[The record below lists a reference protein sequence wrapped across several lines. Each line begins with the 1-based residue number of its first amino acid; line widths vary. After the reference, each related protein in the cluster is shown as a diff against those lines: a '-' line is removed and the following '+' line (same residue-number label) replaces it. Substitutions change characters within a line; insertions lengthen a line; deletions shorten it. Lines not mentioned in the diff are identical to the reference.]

1 MQSGTKELSA
11 QECGTWEGLS
21 KGGGSGL
28 WATPPHFIWWL
39 HHPCQAGATFK
50 HDQRQ

>member
-1 MQSGTKELSA
+1 MQSGTKELAA

-28 WATPPHFIWWL
+28 RPPPFYIAAPSSLPGWGHF
-39 HHPCQAGATFK
+39 
-50 HDQRQ
+50 